1 MRDKEQILHK
11 VDSLIEEVKSIRL
24 VVIEKDQRGYDKL
37 LKKLRDAVLN
47 AWDKKRKQAINEAI
61 EYLVK
66 NGEEK
71 FTKATAAEINKI
83 LLLRLGSDLSKVM
96 RKDIDKLTSETLKL
110 GKYEVLKPLKIKLSF
125 DVRDKGAV
133 KILSK
138 QNLFWIG
145 EYYGENLKTKFDEIT
160 EGYFNSDKTIKE
172 IAEDFKQEF
181 QDVTNQGE
189 RYFYDLA
196 EHQTNTVRELGKVNG
211 FVTAGI
217 EFYEIRA
224 VMDDRTS
231 DVCKRMNGVVFPV
244 SRAIEYR
251 DNILSLKDPEEIK
264 KASPWLTPSQVQELP
279 AENENLPPGLS
290 VPPYHFRC
298 RTLIVAHFKE

>member
-1 MRDKEQILHK
+1 M
-11 VDSLIEEVKSIRL
+11 KSIRL

>member
-11 VDSLIEEVKSIRL
+11 VDSLIKEVKSIRL

-125 DVRDKGAV
+125 DVKDKGAV

-181 QDVTNQGE
+181 QDLTNQGE